1 MRVFNVDELPIV
13 FCRLLLGTILEH
25 KNGEHWV
32 KIYFEC
38 APMWM
43 NTFNVDDA
51 YQMDKEI
58 LDFIDQDE
66 WSVIV

>member
-1 MRVFNVDELPIV
+1 MIINFNDLQIP
-13 FCRLLLGTILEH
+13 FHRLALGTILEH
-25 KNGEHWV
+25 ENGERWV
-32 KIYFEC
+32 KFYFEG

-51 YQMDKEI
+51 YQTDKEI
-58 LDFIDQDE
+58 LDFIDQDV

>member
-1 MRVFNVDELPIV
+1 MRGFNIGELPIA
-13 FCRLLLGTILEH
+13 FCRLPLGTVLEH
-25 KNGEHWV
+25 ENGERWV
-32 KIYFEC
+32 KIYFEG

-51 YQMDKEI
+51 YQTDKEI
-58 LDFIDQDE
+58 LDFIDQDV

>member
-1 MRVFNVDELPIV
+1 MRVFNIDELPIA
-13 FCRLLLGTILEH
+13 FCRLPLGTILEH
-25 KNGEHWV
+25 KNGERWV
-32 KIYFEC
+32 KLYFEG